1 VRMESGR
8 SGDAPL
14 GAAYAVRAS
23 VAYKG
28 SWVRRTRTLLRE
40 EGRNP
45 AAGAPCGRAAGAA
58 ARFAAAVAQLPDPR
72 GLAQFASFLVEGCR
86 MAQPLE
92 PLMGTRI
99 AASLPLVAGA
109 VVSVQAAI
117 IEDGQPILI
126 GAPALIGGPGEAASI
141 IGPVGFS

>member
-1 VRMESGR
+1 
-8 SGDAPL
+8 
-14 GAAYAVRAS
+14 
-23 VAYKG
+23 
-28 SWVRRTRTLLRE
+28 
-40 EGRNP
+40 
-45 AAGAPCGRAAGAA
+45 
-58 ARFAAAVAQLPDPR
+58 
-72 GLAQFASFLVEGCR
+72 

-92 PLMGTRI
+92 PLMGSRI
-99 AASLPLVAGA
+99 AASRRLVAGA